1 MTLNKLIKVVNGT
14 SNINSEEV
22 INKIKTDSRDIDKG
36 DIFIALKGKNYD
48 GHDYI
53 DEAINNGA
61 TACIVEE
68 NIDDRCIKVESTK
81 DSLFLIGNYIRKQNN
96 IPVICI
102 TGSNGKTT
110 TKELIVHILKSKY
123 NVLYNKDNENNIIG
137 VSNMLFNL
145 NDKHDIAVVELGS
158 NHIGEI
164 SLLSKMCNP
173 TTSIITN
180 IGSSHLEYFKNRK
193 NIFEEKLSI
202 KDGMKNNELII
213 NGDDKYLKNLNYY
226 KCGLNKNNDL
236 IAYDIYEDL
245 DYISFN
251 IFINREYKI
260 VFNNPGKHFI
270 NDILLAIKICLDH
283 GIDINTIIERIGS
296 YKLIDKRMNIVKL
309 KNNILINDCYNSSFE
324 SLKAGINYMKK
335 VTDNKIFIIGDML
348 ELGKYSK
355 FIHKKANK
363 LLKNIKNKE
372 VYTIG
377 KYSKYIKGINF
388 NNVDEFIEYIKNKR
402 INNSY
407 IYVKGSRRINLD
419 KFVEYIKKEF
429 I

>member
-1 MTLNKLIKVVNGT
+1 MTLNELIKVVNGT

-61 TACIVEE
+61 TTCIVEE
-68 NIDDRCIKVESTK
+68 DINDRCIKVKSTK

-96 IPVICI
+96 IPVIGI

-110 TKELIVHILKSKY
+110 TKELIVYILKSKY
-123 NVLYNKDNENNIIG
+123 NVLYNKDNENNIYG

-145 NDKHDIAVVELGS
+145 NNKYDVVVVELGS

-164 SLLSKMCNP
+164 GMLSKMCNP

-193 NIFEEKLSI
+193 NIFKEKLSI
-202 KDGMKNNELII
+202 IDGMNNNELII
-213 NGDDKYLKNLNYY
+213 NGDDKYLKKLNYY
-226 KCGLNKNNDL
+226 KCGLNKNNNL

-283 GIDINTIIERIGS
+283 GIDINTIIDRIGS
-296 YKLIDKRMNIVKL
+296 YKLIDKRMNVIKI
-309 KNNILINDCYNSSFE
+309 KDNILINDCYNSSFE

-335 VTDNKIFIIGDML
+335 VSNNKIFIIGDML

-355 FIHKKANK
+355 PIHKKVNK
-363 LLKNIKNKE
+363 LLKGIKNKE
-372 VYTIG
+372 FYTIG
-377 KYSKYIKGINF
+377 KYSKHIKGINF
-388 NNVDEFIEYIKNKR
+388 TNVDEFIEYIKNKR

-419 KFVEYIKKEF
+419 KVVEYIKKEF